1 VLNVKCIRQ
10 FGLTPVEVDQTNI
23 VIVEDKFGNPIVV
36 VISYDSN
43 PPHHTV
49 VTADDPDFNRILA
62 GLGIDKVVI
71 NEPLRTNFPTPE
83 GNPIRLQGPTRLLQ

>member
-1 VLNVKCIRQ
+1 MVTVKCVRQ
-10 FGLTPVEVDQTNI
+10 FGCAPVEVDKTNT

-36 VISYDSN
+36 VVSYDTN

-49 VTADDPDFNRILA
+49 VTADDPDFPRILA

-71 NEPLRTNFPTPE
+71 NEPMRVDFALPE
-83 GNPIRLQGPTRLLQ
+83 GANPLRLQGPSGF